1 LSERKLGAFQPDK
14 DIGESHLYLS
24 LA

>member
-1 LSERKLGAFQPDK
+1 LSKRKLGVFQPDK
-14 DIGESHLYLS
+14 DIGETHLYLS